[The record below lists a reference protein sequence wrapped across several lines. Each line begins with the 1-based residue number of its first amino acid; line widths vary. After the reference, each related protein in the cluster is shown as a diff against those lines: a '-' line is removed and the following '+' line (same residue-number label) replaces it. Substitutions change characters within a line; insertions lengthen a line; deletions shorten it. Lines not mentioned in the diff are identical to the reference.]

1 MPAVQKLEEDEAVH
15 RAVNQIRDAL
25 DSATTGGASNATAP
39 SSSSAPQAAAPPPP
53 AAAETSQLNIG
64 TRVEIQDVACNPEL
78 NGLHG
83 TVTGT
88 VTSAKGTTLFVVSL
102 PASEG
107 VKKKN
112 VKGLKEKNLK
122 LLPPAPPE
130 PGV

>member
-1 MPAVQKLEEDEAVH
+1 M
-15 RAVNQIRDAL
+15 
-25 DSATTGGASNATAP
+25 TCSNTIARLRLH
-39 SSSSAPQAAAPPPP
+39 SLCSLS
-53 AAAETSQLNIG
+53 
-64 TRVEIQDVACNPEL
+64 IQDVTCNPEL

-88 VTSAKGTTLFVVSL
+88 GTSAKGTTLFVVSL

-112 VKGLKEKNLK
+112 VKGLKAKNLK
-122 LLPPAPPE
+122 LLPPAPLE

>member
-1 MPAVQKLEEDEAVH
+1 MPVET
-15 RAVNQIRDAL
+15 R
-25 DSATTGGASNATAP
+25 TTSV
-39 SSSSAPQAAAPPPP
+39 SIVSSAPP
-53 AAAETSQLNIG
+53 A
-64 TRVEIQDVACNPEL
+64 
-78 NGLHG
+78 
-83 TVTGT
+83 TGT

>member
-1 MPAVQKLEEDEAVH
+1 MPAVQKLEEDEAVR

-25 DSATTGGASNATAP
+25 DSATQGGSAAP
-39 SSSSAPQAAAPPPP
+39 SSSSTPQAAAPPPP
-53 AAAETSQLNIG
+53 AAAETSRLNIG